1 MVLVPFADDLHCH
14 LRQGEMMG
22 LVTRYIRQG
31 GCDRVLVMPNTI
43 PPITSCAQAGEYRRQ
58 LLDIE
63 PDVSFLMTLYLSH
76 EISIADLR
84 ENAKSNYVQGSL
96 EEFYPIFSE
105 MEKLGLS
112 LHVHGEK
119 PGESPL
125 HAEEKFITNL
135 ENVARAFPRL
145 KVVAEH
151 VSTKA
156 CIEAVERTPNLAATI
171 TAHHLFITV
180 NDVLNKTD
188 NITLD
193 NINEHIKDPH
203 LYCKPLAKTEED
215 REALREV
222 IKTRSKKFF
231 LGSDS
236 APHTIF
242 SKQSENPPAGVFTQ
256 PFLMNYLATIFK
268 EMGCMDYLEDFTSK
282 NGAEFLGLQPKEI
295 KWMKVLDES
304 FTLPNTI
311 EDMLVPF
318 MAGQNVTKIDN

>member
-84 ENAKSNYVQGSL
+84 ENAKSNYVQGIKCYPVGTTTNSQHGFKSL

-236 APHTIF
+236 APHT
-242 SKQSENPPAGVFTQ
+242 
-256 PFLMNYLATIFK
+256 M
-268 EMGCMDYLEDFTSK
+268 
-282 NGAEFLGLQPKEI
+282 
-295 KWMKVLDES
+295 
-304 FTLPNTI
+304 
-311 EDMLVPF
+311 
-318 MAGQNVTKIDN
+318 